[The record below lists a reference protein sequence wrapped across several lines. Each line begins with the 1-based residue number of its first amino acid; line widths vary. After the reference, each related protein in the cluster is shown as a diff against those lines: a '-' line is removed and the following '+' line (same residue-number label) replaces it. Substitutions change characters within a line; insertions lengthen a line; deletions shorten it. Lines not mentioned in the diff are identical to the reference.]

1 MSFLRTNR
9 RRFLRAAGG
18 SALAL
23 PFLRSLPGYG
33 QTAAKRYLI
42 LAFTGNGVVR
52 HTWGADKVDDT
63 RGNITFRKAF
73 NAALTPYKD
82 YITIVNGLRNKE
94 ADDIGGTHEGGM
106 ESLWTGG
113 KGPSIDQIVGPML
126 GGVRPTLEFRVMS
139 NEDETT
145 RTRNNR
151 MIFSGPGVP
160 IDPREDAASA
170 TTQLFAGVGGMTD
183 PSIARNDAIRQ
194 AVFTQLAQELT
205 AIKPRLCA
213 EDQTQ
218 LEALRSGWD
227 SVQQR
232 LAQAKTLQCTQPTV
246 PATSGNYYRDR
257 SRAMIEVLVMSLAC
271 DLTRTTSL
279 QWSQGRS
286 DMTPSFLN
294 INEKHHDLSH
304 QQPVHEALIHYD
316 NTVMGPVDDSL
327 NPTAAEL
334 SQYGPIWDKLTAINT
349 FYAEEFAY
357 LLKRLKE
364 TTVAGGQTLL
374 DQSLIVWATEIDNG
388 NSHDHFDMPFVLA
401 GGGAGRLN
409 RGTVINYPRSIN
421 FGGTQYTNPPGLR
434 YHADLLLTI
443 AKILNVPLTTIGDP
457 QYDTTPLSELIIGT

>member
-1 MSFLRTNR
+1 MSFRTNR

-33 QTAAKRYLI
+33 QTSAKRYLI

-63 RGNITFRKAF
+63 PGNITMRKAF

-106 ESLWTGG
+106 ESIWTGG

-170 TTQLFAGVGGMTD
+170 TTQLFAGVGTTTD
-183 PSIARNDAIRQ
+183 PSVARNDSIRQ
-194 AVFTQLAQELT
+194 QVFAQLAQELT
-205 AIKPRLCA
+205 SIKPRLCA

-232 LAQAKTLQCTQPTV
+232 LQEAKTLQCTQPTV
-246 PATSGNYYRDR
+246 PPTSGNYYRDR

-271 DLTRTTSL
+271 DLTRTASL

-334 SQYGPIWDKLTAINT
+334 SQYGTIWDKLTTINT

-374 DQSLIVWATEIDNG
+374 DQTLIVWGTEIDNG

-401 GGGAGRLN
+401 GGGAGRLK
-409 RGTVINYPRSIN
+409 RGTVINYPRAIN

-457 QYDTTPLSELIIGT
+457 QYDTTPLTELILGS